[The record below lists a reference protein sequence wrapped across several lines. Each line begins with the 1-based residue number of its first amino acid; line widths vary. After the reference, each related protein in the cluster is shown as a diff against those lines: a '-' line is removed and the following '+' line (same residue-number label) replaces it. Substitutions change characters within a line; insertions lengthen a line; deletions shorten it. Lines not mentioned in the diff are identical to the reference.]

1 MKETYIQVVRKIGGI
16 LEEANIPYQFNRSGG
31 IMHSTGITEGLQ

>member
-16 LEEANIPYQFNRSGG
+16 LEEANIPYQFTGQGG
-31 IMHSTGITEGLQ
+31 IIHSTGITERLQ

>member
-16 LEEANIPYQFNRSGG
+16 LEEANIPYQF
-31 IMHSTGITEGLQ
+31 TGQAALSIQQVSTEGLQ